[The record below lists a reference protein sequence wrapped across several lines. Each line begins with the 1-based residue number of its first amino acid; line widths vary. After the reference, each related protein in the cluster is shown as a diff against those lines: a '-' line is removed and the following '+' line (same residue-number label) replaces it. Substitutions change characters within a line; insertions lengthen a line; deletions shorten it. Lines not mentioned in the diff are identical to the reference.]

1 MAKSTKTT
9 SAGVSIAMLV
19 AAGLAIGALA
29 AVAVI
34 PGVAE
39 RIFSTGG
46 GRAPGQAL
54 VGGPFSLIDQ
64 NGRRVTDQDY
74 RGKLMLIFF
83 GFTHCPDV
91 CPTSLQLIAGALDK
105 LGAKAQRVVP
115 VFVTVDPERD
125 TPEVMK
131 DYVATFDPRIM
142 GLTGT
147 PDEVQT
153 AVKAYRVYA
162 RKVPDESS
170 PGQYTMDHTAILY
183 LMGPDGRFITH
194 FTHGSSVE
202 AMTAAIEKAL

>member
-1 MAKSTKTT
+1 MAKTRSR
-9 SAGVSIAMLV
+9 AGLSIAILI
-19 AAGLAIGALA
+19 AAGIGVGALTA
-29 AVAVI
+29 IAIV

-39 RIFSTGG
+39 RIFSA

-64 NGRRVTDQDY
+64 TGQRVTDQTY
-74 RGKLMLIFF
+74 RGRLMLMFF

-105 LGAKAQRVVP
+105 LGTQKAQRVVP
-115 VFVTVDPERD
+115 IFVTVDPERD
-125 TPEVMK
+125 TPDVIK
-131 DYVATFDPRIM
+131 DYVGTFDPRIV

-153 AVKAYRVYA
+153 AVRAYRVYA
-162 RKVPDESS
+162 RKVPDEAA

-194 FTHGSSVE
+194 FTHGTPVDTM
-202 AMTAAIEKAL
+202 AAAIDKALK